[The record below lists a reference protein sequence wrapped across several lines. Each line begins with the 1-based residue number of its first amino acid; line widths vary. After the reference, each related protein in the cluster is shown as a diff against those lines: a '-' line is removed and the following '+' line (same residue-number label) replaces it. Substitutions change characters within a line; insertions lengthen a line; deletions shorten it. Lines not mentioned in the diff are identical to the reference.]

1 MCDSNGDPLCPSKIR
16 YGLGPVPDSYFVDA
30 ANAMPD
36 YDQETAVYAGDKHLI
51 EIKCKKGSVIRF
63 VHFREESFTVFP
75 KTCWEFE
82 FDIFEAK
89 KRFPDSGKAYCV
101 LKRKVAKMRV
111 LLKNDPFWGMCEE
124 SEFDIYKFPRIQE
137 NLYIDAK
144 IRYTAFLE

>member
-63 VHFREESFTVFP
+63 VRLREEPFTVFP
-75 KTCWEFE
+75 SKNASLIQRRRIVYRSEKSQKCDFCLKM
-82 FDIFEAK
+82 IF
-89 KRFPDSGKAYCV
+89 
-101 LKRKVAKMRV
+101 
-111 LLKNDPFWGMCEE
+111 
-124 SEFDIYKFPRIQE
+124 
-137 NLYIDAK
+137 
-144 IRYTAFLE
+144 